1 MQDVYKRQPVYNV
14 QKYLRNCLDSVV
26 TQTYEPIEVILVDDG
41 STDQSGKICDE
52 YADRDSPVSYTHL
65 ISMCVK
71 EENLYVWNSWLYW
84 R

>member
-1 MQDVYKRQPVYNV
+1 MNGKAEKLVTVVVPVYNV

-52 YADRDSPVSYTHL
+52 YADR
-65 ISMCVK
+65 
-71 EENLYVWNSWLYW
+71 E
-84 R
+84 